1 MTTQTQARPLFA
13 ATLTPHR
20 SLTRRGYRY
29 VIALACVMAS
39 IPGIVFFSMGAWPIV
54 GFLGLDVLA
63 IGWAMA
69 ASMKSGKQD
78 EEVTI

>member
-29 VIALACVMAS
+29 VIALAC
-39 IPGIVFFSMGAWPIV
+39 IPVFAALIPRIYGI
-54 GFLGLDVLA
+54 
-63 IGWAMA
+63 
-69 ASMKSGKQD
+69 
-78 EEVTI
+78 